1 MTFINQRQPL
11 NYSKEPD
18 LGQAHKT
25 VEGINVFEG
34 ANPPL
39 TWYGGIT
46 LRHEK
51 TIKISRKEIDTN
63 KIKHLTKTDGCFV
76 KTFMLKMGKQLK
88 KD

>member
-39 TWYGGIT
+39 T
-46 LRHEK
+46 
-51 TIKISRKEIDTN
+51 
-63 KIKHLTKTDGCFV
+63 
-76 KTFMLKMGKQLK
+76 
-88 KD
+88 